1 MVVLLYLDSNNM
13 YLISHALYLSGHVL
27 YCIEECSKKYVNLY
41 FTRDSTTLLMM
52 NLPFNYHET

>member
-27 YCIEECSKKYVNLY
+27 YCIEECAKKYVNLY
-41 FTRDSTTLLMM
+41 FTGYLTSLFMV
-52 NLPFNYHET
+52 NLPLNYHET